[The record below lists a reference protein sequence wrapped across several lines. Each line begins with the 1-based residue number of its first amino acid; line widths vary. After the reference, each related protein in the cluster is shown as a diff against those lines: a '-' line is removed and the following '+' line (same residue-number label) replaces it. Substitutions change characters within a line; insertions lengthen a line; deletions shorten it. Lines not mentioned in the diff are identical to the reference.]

1 MLAFHTFSIASGP
14 AKVTVIVDAT
24 DSTPLAHF
32 EHKWKRS
39 FGSGHAALT
48 QRHDWRSHL
57 AQATKQLGLSG
68 VRYHGLF
75 DDDMA
80 VVYAPGRYNFTL
92 IDSTWDFLLQHG
104 VRPIVEL
111 SFMPAFV
118 ANCTWHGHCKQ
129 DPVGCTGYSCTQC
142 NGHGIGPVVNPGAP
156 RRCTNLEFWYQ
167 GIKQVPYQRD
177 FSLWFDLVR
186 KLVAHAVTRY
196 GLAEVQKWSFEVWNE
211 LWGLSWP
218 IDYMA
223 LFNASSRAVKAVHSS
238 LRVGGPATASL
249 AHVSDFVAACDADG
263 IAYDF
268 ASTHHYPTDSCPRG
282 VSWDPSCF
290 ARDVLRVRRTVPD
303 TLPFLLTEY
312 NVGCCLGYVGHD
324 VATAAA
330 FIFRTV
336 SELNDHLDIY
346 SYWTFTDVFEE
357 GGLPREEFKNVYG
370 AMSVGGIPKPAFRAF
385 ELLHAH
391 AGDRRLPV
399 AIEHHPT
406 VHPTVAQA
414 LPNVSASH
422 PRHWAVGVPCNVS
435 DDTQLGWTFRGG
447 ALAWV
452 PPRASR
458 VEAETQRGEV
468 MPAIFGGSSSGGDG
482 LVAGTTAL
490 CLDSAAGDA
499 RMQLLPCEYLQPSQE
514 FARGKAASFRQRGK
528 CLAVSHLDLPTYRR
542 IDLAECCGS
551 PAQQFSITGSIESR
565 GGEADATA
573 ADGMSS
579 RARPSHQLVSK
590 SGACVAV
597 RSQPAGPLPPPR
609 PPTPPQPPMSYVSA
623 LATINGSA
631 MAMDRDAMDAKD
643 GSATGDRL
651 RAPIWSLATLRVF
664 LSFWAD
670 PEATAGAFTD
680 RLVTLFVLH
689 DERHASPSVDGN
701 LPTKATLYVID
712 DQTVNPRAKWQE
724 LGSPPTPNAAQ
735 LAALLAASQVKTR
748 SAEAR
753 RINETC
759 TAIDV
764 RLAPNSAVVVA
775 FGADDS

>member
-1 MLAFHTFSIASGP
+1 M
-14 AKVTVIVDAT
+14 
-24 DSTPLAHF
+24 
-32 EHKWKRS
+32 
-39 FGSGHAALT
+39 
-48 QRHDWRSHL
+48 
-57 AQATKQLGLSG
+57 
-68 VRYHGLF
+68 
-75 DDDMA
+75 
-80 VVYAPGRYNFTL
+80 
-92 IDSTWDFLLQHG
+92 
-104 VRPIVEL
+104 
-111 SFMPAFV
+111 
-118 ANCTWHGHCKQ
+118 
-129 DPVGCTGYSCTQC
+129 
-142 NGHGIGPVVNPGAP
+142 
-156 RRCTNLEFWYQ
+156 
-167 GIKQVPYQRD
+167 
-177 FSLWFDLVR
+177 
-186 KLVAHAVTRY
+186 
-196 GLAEVQKWSFEVWNE
+196 QKWSFEVWNE

-406 VHPTVAQA
+406 VHPTVAQE
-414 LPNVSASH
+414 LPNVSTSH

-490 CLDSAAGDA
+490 CRDSAAGDA

-528 CLAVSHLDLPTYRR
+528 CLAVSHLDLLT
-542 IDLAECCGS
+542 
-551 PAQQFSITGSIESR
+551 
-565 GGEADATA
+565 TA
-573 ADGMSS
+573 
-579 RARPSHQLVSK
+579 VST
-590 SGACVAV
+590 SLSAVAV
-597 RSQPAGPLPPPR
+597 RPSSSASREARVERRRGGRDRRGRHVVRVRHLTNSYPRVGLASGAKPASGPTAAAAAAHAASASDVLRLSTRHNQRQCDGDGQRCNGCEGWVCHGGSLAGAHLVPRHPPR
-609 PPTPPQPPMSYVSA
+609 LPQ
-623 LATINGSA
+623 L
-631 MAMDRDAMDAKD
+631 
-643 GSATGDRL
+643 
-651 RAPIWSLATLRVF
+651 
-664 LSFWAD
+664 
-670 PEATAGAFTD
+670 
-680 RLVTLFVLH
+680 
-689 DERHASPSVDGN
+689 
-701 LPTKATLYVID
+701 
-712 DQTVNPRAKWQE
+712 
-724 LGSPPTPNAAQ
+724 LG
-735 LAALLAASQVKTR
+735 
-748 SAEAR
+748 
-753 RINETC
+753 
-759 TAIDV
+759 
-764 RLAPNSAVVVA
+764 
-775 FGADDS
+775 